1 MALNIEKQV
10 RQGLPVVGVAPFRQ
24 IHAHSTGNGQST
36 AQNEADYHGRRPVES
51 GFFSH
56 VVGNGRIIQ
65 TGPVGQGAYDV
76 GGGWNCEGY
85 AQVELIESHGSKEEF
100 MIDYKLYVN
109 LLRQLAHEAGL
120 PTSLDS
126 EFVSDGTAMG
136 IISHA
141 YCTAHQPNNYSD
153 HVDPYPYL
161 AKWGISKE
169 QFARD
174 LFIGFEDGEIRNDP
188 QKIELGETDMIKV
201 LKCEGAYI
209 DKYGVEQK
217 KDNYVVLNIS
227 GGYWNTATQA
237 HIDRIKDVVKEV
249 TGRDLSIG
257 RFHGSERLNETLI
270 DALKLQYRK

>member
-1 MALNIEKQV
+1 MALNIEKQI

-24 IHAHSTGNGQST
+24 IHAHSTGNSRST
-36 AQNEADYHGRRPVES
+36 AQNEADYHSRRPVES

-85 AQVELIESHGSKEEF
+85 AQVELIESHASKEEF
-100 MIDYKLYVN
+100 LTDYKLYVN

-126 EFVSDGTAMG
+126 EFDSDGTAMG

-161 AKWGISKE
+161 AKWGINKE
-169 QFARD
+169 QFSHD
-174 LFIGFEDGEIRNDP
+174 LATGFDENKEEEPKKKKEILMFTTSASGRGIALIQGGRFMPFQNPNDP
-188 QKIELGETDMIKV
+188 VNFWNAGVPHINVAVETFDDWQRNSGA
-201 LKCEGAYI
+201 GAY
-209 DKYGVEQK
+209 DQEMVKAMRELLTEAK
-217 KDNYVVLNIS
+217 K
-227 GGYWNTATQA
+227 
-237 HIDRIKDVVKEV
+237 
-249 TGRDLSIG
+249 
-257 RFHGSERLNETLI
+257 
-270 DALKLQYRK
+270 

>member
-1 MALNIEKQV
+1 MALNIEKQI

-24 IHAHSTGNGQST
+24 IHAHSTGNARST
-36 AQNEADYHGRRPVES
+36 AQNEADYHSRRPVES

-85 AQVELIESHGSKEEF
+85 AQVELIESHASKEEF
-100 MIDYKLYVN
+100 MTDYKLYVN

-126 EFVSDGTAMG
+126 EFDSDGTAMG

-169 QFARD
+169 QFAHD
-174 LFIGFEDGEIRNDP
+174 LAAGFDGNKAEESKNKKELDMFTVNAPDRGIALMQGGHFLAFQKPNDP
-188 QKIELGETDMIKV
+188 VGFWNKGIPHVDVSKETFDNWQKNSGA
-201 LKCEGAYI
+201 GAY
-209 DKYGVEQK
+209 DDDMV
-217 KDNYVVLNIS
+217 
-227 GGYWNTATQA
+227 AAMQA
-237 HIDRIKDVVKEV
+237 ILKEV
-249 TGRDLSIG
+249 
-257 RFHGSERLNETLI
+257 
-270 DALKLQYRK
+270 KK

>member
-1 MALNIEKQV
+1 MALNIEKQI

-24 IHAHSTGNGQST
+24 IHAHSTGNARST
-36 AQNEADYHGRRPVES
+36 AQNEADYHSRRPVES

-85 AQVELIESHGSKEEF
+85 AQVELIESHASKEEF
-100 MIDYKLYVN
+100 MTDYKLYVN

-126 EFVSDGTAMG
+126 EFDSDGTAMG

-161 AKWGISKE
+161 AKWGINKE
-169 QFARD
+169 QFAHD
-174 LFIGFEDGEIRNDP
+174 LATGFDEND
-188 QKIELGETDMIKV
+188 KKTNNKNLEEEDMITISA
-201 LKCEGAYI
+201 EGRGIALIAGGTFYALL
-209 DKYGVEQK
+209 EE
-217 KDNYVVLNIS
+217 KDPIAF
-227 GGYWNTATQA
+227 WNTGVKHIQVSQKTFDNFQSKSNLDRLDDATVN
-237 HIDRIKDVVKEV
+237 K
-249 TGRDLSIG
+249 
-257 RFHGSERLNETLI
+257 LI
-270 DALKLQYRK
+270 AGLK